1 MGLQKQQSPLSWKKI
16 IIDNAI
22 TVGKYSTRFNKTDTV
37 NDLVRIFCLLEQK
50 PIHEFQNSVGLY
62 ISDNVQTNNKNFET
76 EFFFVKWYKRHNAS
90 IILKVKHIHSQGIEV
105 YLHTSDI
112 PQLILT
118 Q

>member
-76 EFFFVKWYKRHNAS
+76 EFFFVKWYKKGTMHLLFKS
-90 IILKVKHIHSQGIEV
+90 ES
-105 YLHTSDI
+105 
-112 PQLILT
+112 LINNTNDLIAKLFPSALPPL
-118 Q
+118 